1 MSGCACRVI
10 EAFTTATLI
19 ASFPNAILPC
29 MRVLR
34 SQAEPDL
41 THVLFS
47 KSDVRELVEALRK
60 PHNETAKALRAE
72 LKKVLK

>member
-1 MSGCACRVI
+1 
-10 EAFTTATLI
+10 
-19 ASFPNAILPC
+19 

-41 THVLFS
+41 THALLTER
-47 KSDVRELVEALRK
+47 DVRELVEALRK
-60 PHNETAKALRAE
+60 PRNETAKALRAE